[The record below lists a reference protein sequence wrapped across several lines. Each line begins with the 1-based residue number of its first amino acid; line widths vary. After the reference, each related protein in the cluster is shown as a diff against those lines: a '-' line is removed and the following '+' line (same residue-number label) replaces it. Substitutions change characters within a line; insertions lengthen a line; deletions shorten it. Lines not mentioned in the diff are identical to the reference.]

1 MDIFKLLGLLI
12 DFLEST
18 MPRWVRLDSGELV
31 GELTPAIDY
40 QPSNRWTHA
49 QRGEHTIEDHSF
61 NGLLLFYLH
70 RKKVKNIDRI

>member
-49 QRGEHTIEDHSF
+49 QRGGTHDRRSFLQWSSIILSSQEEGEDH
-61 NGLLLFYLH
+61 
-70 RKKVKNIDRI
+70 